1 MVVARVRN
9 AAPSMLARSEAALKR
24 FGVLLVLVVAGT
36 AMAQGPARITMDE
49 AIQLALTHS
58 PTLKAARTQV
68 PQSEAQEVSAN
79 LRPNPTLA
87 WDSQFLPLFHL
98 SQFTSDI
105 INDQSQFDMG
115 VGYLIERG
123 KKRQNR
129 LAAAK
134 ATTSVTRAQVADAER
149 TVTLAVAQDFITVL
163 QAESNLALAQE
174 DLKSYQDTVSISEQ
188 RYKAGDIS
196 EGDYLKIKLQLL
208 QFQTDV
214 STALLARTQA
224 LVALRQQIGYDA
236 IPADYDVV
244 GDLAYQPFSLN
255 LDDLK
260 AAALRTRPDLMAA
273 QRGITAAQTQYQ
285 LARANGKQ
293 DLNTTFNFSHVTG
306 TSTGAF
312 FFNIPLPVFNRNQGE
327 IARTKVAITQ
337 SQDQETAASETVLS
351 DVTNAYEA
359 VRSNA
364 QVVQLYTSGYLDAAQ
379 QSRDITQY
387 AYQKGAATLLDL
399 LDAERSY
406 RATELAYRDALASY
420 MTAVE
425 QLRAA
430 VGTRNLP

>member
-1 MVVARVRN
+1 MKQI
-9 AAPSMLARSEAALKR
+9 L
-24 FGVLLVLVVAGT
+24 FFLVLVLAGA
-36 AMAQGPARITMDE
+36 AMAQGPTQVTMDE

-58 PTLKAARTQV
+58 PTLKAVRTQV
-68 PQSEAQEVSAN
+68 PQSQAGEVTAN

-87 WDSQFLPLFHL
+87 WDSQFLPLFHM
-98 SQFTSDI
+98 SQFTTDLV
-105 INDQSQFDMG
+105 NDQAQFDMG
-115 VGYLIERG
+115 LGYLIERG
-123 KKRQNR
+123 KKRQHR
-129 LAAAK
+129 VAAAK
-134 ATTSVTRAQVADAER
+134 AATSVTQAQVADAER
-149 TVTLAVAQDFITVL
+149 TVTLTVAQDFIDVL
-163 QAESNLALAQE
+163 QAESNLALAQ
-174 DLKSYQDTVSISEQ
+174 DNLKSYQDTVGISEQ

-196 EGDYLKIKLQLL
+196 EADYLKIKLQLL

-214 STALLARTQA
+214 STALLARAQA

-236 IPADYDVV
+236 IPPDYDVV
-244 GDLAYQPFSLN
+244 GDLAFQPLSLN

-260 AAALRTRPDLMAA
+260 AAALHTRPDLAAA

-293 DLNTTFNFSHVTG
+293 DLSTTFNFSHVAG

-312 FFNIPLPVFNRNQGE
+312 FFNIPLPVFDRNQGE
-327 IARTKVAITQ
+327 IARTKIAINQ
-337 SQDQETAASETVLS
+337 SQEQATAASDTVLS
-351 DVTNAYEA
+351 DVTNAFEA

-364 QVVQLYTSGYLDAAQ
+364 QVVQLYTSGYLDAAK

>member
-1 MVVARVRN
+1 MKKTCAFLVLALLGN
-9 AAPSMLARSEAALKR
+9 AA
-24 FGVLLVLVVAGT
+24 
-36 AMAQGPARITMDE
+36 AQGPTRISLND

-68 PQSEAQEVSAN
+68 PQSQAQEVTAN

-98 SQFTSDI
+98 STFTSDI
-105 INDQSQFDMG
+105 LNDQAQFDMG
-115 VGYLIERG
+115 VGYLFERG
-123 KKRQNR
+123 RKRQNR
-129 LAAAK
+129 LQAARDQTA
-134 ATTSVTRAQVADAER
+134 VTRSQVIDAER
-149 TVTLAVAQDFITVL
+149 SLQLTVAQDFIAVL
-163 QAESNLALAQE
+163 QAESNLALAQD
-174 DLKSYQDTVSISEQ
+174 DLKSYQETVSISEQ

-196 EGDYLKIKLQLL
+196 EADYLKIKLQLL

-214 STALLARTQA
+214 SAAQLARKQA
-224 LVALRQQIGYDA
+224 LVTLRQQIGYDA
-236 IPADYDVV
+236 IPADYDVE
-244 GDLAYQPFSLN
+244 GDLAYQPLALN

-260 AAALRTRPDLMAA
+260 ALALRTRPDLQAA
-273 QRGITAAQTQYQ
+273 QFGVTAAQSQYR
-285 LARANGKQ
+285 LAKANGKQ
-293 DLNTTFNFSHVTG
+293 DLSTTFNFSHVSG

-312 FFNIPLPVFNRNQGE
+312 FFNIPLPIFNRNQGE
-327 IARTKVAITQ
+327 IQRTQFAITQ
-337 SQDQETAASETVLS
+337 SQAQATAASQTVLT

-359 VRSNA
+359 VQSNTD
-364 QVVQLYTSGYLDAAQ
+364 VVKLYTSGYLDNAR

-406 RATELAYRDALASY
+406 RATELAYRSALASF
-420 MTAVE
+420 MNAVE

>member
-1 MVVARVRN
+1 MVVLAFLGS
-9 AAPSMLARSEAALKR
+9 AA
-24 FGVLLVLVVAGT
+24 
-36 AMAQGPARITMDE
+36 AQGPTRITLSD
-49 AIQLALTHS
+49 AIDLAMTHN
-58 PTLKAARTQV
+58 PTLKATRTQV
-68 PQSEAQEVSAN
+68 PQSQAQEVTAN
-79 LRPNPTLA
+79 LRPNPTLS

-98 SQFTSDI
+98 SQFTSDL

-115 VGYLIERG
+115 VGYLLERG
-123 KKRQNR
+123 KKRQHR
-129 LAAAK
+129 LEAARDQTA
-134 ATTSVTRAQVADAER
+134 VTRAQVTDAER
-149 TVTLAVAQDFITVL
+149 SLQLTVAQDFIAVL
-163 QAESNLALAQE
+163 QAEANLSLAQ
-174 DLKSYQDTVSISEQ
+174 DNLKSYQDTVNISEQ

-214 STALLARTQA
+214 SSALLARQQA

-236 IPADYDVV
+236 IPADYDVD
-244 GDLAYQPFSLN
+244 GELAYQALNLN

-260 AAALRTRPDLMAA
+260 AQALRTRPDLQAA
-273 QRGITAAQTQYQ
+273 ERGVTAAKSQYT
-285 LARANGKQ
+285 LAKANGKQ
-293 DLNTTFNFSHVTG
+293 DLNTSFNFSHVSG

-327 IARTKVAITQ
+327 IARTQFAISQ
-337 SQDQETAASETVLS
+337 SESQATAASQAVLS

-359 VRSNA
+359 VHSNSEI
-364 QVVQLYTSGYLDAAQ
+364 VKLYISGYLDNAK

-387 AYQKGAATLLDL
+387 AYQKGAAALLDL

-406 RATELAYRDALASY
+406 RATQLAYRQALASY